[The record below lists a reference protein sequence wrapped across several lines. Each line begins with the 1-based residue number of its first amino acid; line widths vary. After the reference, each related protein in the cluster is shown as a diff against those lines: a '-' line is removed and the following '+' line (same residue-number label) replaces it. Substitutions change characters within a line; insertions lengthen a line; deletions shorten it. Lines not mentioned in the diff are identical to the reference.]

1 MQYVFCTDRVWKV
14 VVNDEESELKL
25 EDFSVNEQEEVPNM
39 FAGIVLSDSPS
50 PTLGILC
57 AYL

>member
-1 MQYVFCTDRVWKV
+1 M
-14 VVNDEESELKL
+14 NDEESELKL